1 MAACQAAAGN
11 SPSSA
16 LRHQLFPHN
25 ATFCCAAAS
34 SRPAPK
40 KKVYHHP
47 LSEVGGYQMPASGT
61 IGGVKGVG
69 GDGRQVKRKADSAL
83 VAAKAKAKKP
93 VTKEEE
99 AAVAAREAAKA
110 RVAKRTAQTFGF
122 S

>member
-1 MAACQAAAGN
+1 MPHGCRERLFN
-11 SPSSA
+11 A
-16 LRHQLFPHN
+16 LWHQLLPHT

-34 SRPAPK
+34 SKSAPK

-61 IGGVKGVG
+61 IGGIKGVG
-69 GDGRQVKRKADSAL
+69 GDGRQAKRRADSAL

-99 AAVAAREAAKA
+99 AAIAARDAAKA